1 MNKRRKRR
9 HKSTKVRCQKG
20 LLKEGRTKIKKEKRM
35 NSKVVQTQKV
45 RSLIEIQKIQTR
57 KG

>member
-9 HKSTKVRCQKG
+9 HKSTKVRCQKA
-20 LLKEGRTKIKKEKRM
+20 LLKEARMKIKKEKRM

-45 RSLIEIQKIQTR
+45 RSLIEIQKIKTR
-57 KG
+57 KE